1 LAAIVTS
8 SFANRARVVAA
19 ILVVNAVNYIWQ
31 MVQLHLRRSLPRVQH
46 VVAMRVFRLFGRSF
60 PVRLT
65 YPNPVAPTLR
75 RLTLDLD
82 LCSNHSLYV
91 RARQRYEVEWLRL
104 LAAAMP
110 EAECFV
116 DVGAHVGVYALT
128 LAQAF
133 PDKRVIAVEPLPANF
148 AHLTRGIALNGL
160 TNLVARQAV
169 VTEASGRATFH
180 VSPLSDA
187 NGSLV
192 RPSHYQ
198 TGDVVVE
205 AAGYRARH
213 AGFVPT
219 LDVEAVRLE
228 DLVDRPA
235 VVKVDVEG
243 GEAGVLRSGAP
254 ALAKGLV
261 DLMVVEVQGGT
272 YEHVLTLMD
281 DLGFEGFLYGHRRP
295 LRPGQLQLA
304 PYRVVNVLFLR
315 RGSPAYDQVDFS

>member
-1 LAAIVTS
+1 MRGLAAT
-8 SFANRARVVAA
+8 
-19 ILVVNAVNYIWQ
+19 LVVNAVNYAWQ
-31 MVQLHLRRSLPRVQH
+31 LTELHLRRPLPRVQH
-46 VVAMRVFRLFGRSF
+46 VVAQRVFRLWRRSF
-60 PVRLT
+60 PVRLA
-65 YPNPVAPTLR
+65 YQNPVSPTPR

-82 LCSNHSLYV
+82 LCENHALYV
-91 RARQRYEVEWLRL
+91 RTRQRYEVEWLRL

-110 EAECFV
+110 DAECFV
-116 DVGAHVGVYALT
+116 DVGSHVGVYALT

-133 PDKRVIAVEPLPANF
+133 PDRRVIAIEPLPANF

-160 TNLVARQAV
+160 TNVVARQAV
-169 VTEASGRATFH
+169 VTETPGRATFH

-205 AAGYRARH
+205 AARYRAQH
-213 AGFVPT
+213 PGFVST
-219 LDVEAVRLE
+219 LDVEAIRLD

-235 VVKVDVEG
+235 VVKIDVEG
-243 GEAGVLRSGAP
+243 GEAGVLRSGAA

-261 DLMVVEVQGGT
+261 DLLVVEVQGGT
-272 YEHVLTLMD
+272 YETVLTLMD
-281 DLGFEGFLYGHRRP
+281 DLGFDGFLYGHRRP
-295 LRPGQLQLA
+295 LGPGQLHLD

-315 RGSPAYDQVDFS
+315 RGSPAYERVDFS

>member
-1 LAAIVTS
+1 MTS
-8 SFANRARVVAA
+8 SVANRVRVVAA
-19 ILVVNAVNYIWQ
+19 ILVVNAVNYLWQ
-31 MVQLHLRRSLPRVQH
+31 LVQLHIRRPLPRVQH
-46 VVAMRVFRLFGRSF
+46 VVARRVFRLFGRSF

-65 YPNPVAPTLR
+65 YANPVSPAPC

-82 LCSNHSLYV
+82 LCSNHALYV
-91 RARQRYEVEWLRL
+91 RTRQRYEVEWLRL

-110 EAECFV
+110 DAECFV

-133 PDKRVIAVEPLPANF
+133 PDKRVIAVEPLPSNF
-148 AHLTRGIALNGL
+148 AHLARGIALNGL
-160 TNLVARQAV
+160 TNLVAHQAV
-169 VTEASGRATFH
+169 VSEVAGRATFH

-192 RPSHYQ
+192 RPAHYQ
-198 TGDVVVE
+198 TGDVVME
-205 AAGYRARH
+205 AARYRARH
-213 AGFVPT
+213 PGFVPT
-219 LDVEAVRLE
+219 LDVETVRLE

-235 VVKVDVEG
+235 VVKIDVEG

-272 YEHVLTLMD
+272 YEQVLTFMD
-281 DLGFEGFLYGHRRP
+281 DLGFEGFLYGRRRP
-295 LRPGQLQLA
+295 LRAGQLHLA
-304 PYRVVNVLFLR
+304 PYRVMNVLFLR
-315 RGSPAYDQVDFS
+315 RGSPAYDRVDFS

>member
-1 LAAIVTS
+1 MI
-8 SFANRARVVAA
+8 ARLRLVAA
-19 ILVVNAVNYIWQ
+19 TLVVNAVNYLWQ
-31 MVQLHLRRSLPRVQH
+31 LVQLHIRRPLPRVQH
-46 VVAMRVFRLFGRSF
+46 VVARRVFRLLGRSF
-60 PVRLT
+60 PVRLN
-65 YPNPVAPTLR
+65 YPNPVSPTPC

-82 LCSNHSLYV
+82 LCSNHALYV
-91 RARQRYEVEWLRL
+91 RTRQRYEVEWLRL

-110 EAECFV
+110 DAECFV

-133 PDKRVIAVEPLPANF
+133 PDKCVIAVEPLAANF
-148 AHLTRGIALNGL
+148 AHLMRGIALNGL

-169 VTEASGRATFH
+169 VTDVAGRATFH

-213 AGFVPT
+213 PGFVPT

-235 VVKVDVEG
+235 VVKIDVEG
-243 GEAGVLRSGAP
+243 GEVGVLRSGAP
-254 ALAKGLV
+254 ALSKGLV

-272 YEHVLTLMD
+272 YEQVLAFMD
-281 DLGFEGFLYGHRRP
+281 DLGFEGFLYGRRRP

-315 RGSPAYDQVDFS
+315 RGSAAYDRVDFS